1 MTSRIEDPEAF
12 LLEGE
17 IEIAGRMPWSSNAT
31 FLVRIHLGDLAH
43 RAIYKPVRGERPL
56 WDFDPG
62 LHRREAAA
70 FRLSAALGLDIVPT
84 TVIRDGPYG
93 VGSVQWFVEA
103 DHSEHYFTILEQR
116 PDLHPQ
122 LRAMAAF
129 DVVAN
134 NTDRKAGH
142 CLVAGDRIWG
152 IDHGLCFAAED
163 KLRTV
168 IWDFAGEPLETA
180 LRNGLERL
188 SNSVPLEVSILLDDD
203 ENLALARR
211 ARWLA
216 DHGVLPADPTG
227 HRYPWPLV

>member
-1 MTSRIEDPEAF
+1 
-12 LLEGE
+12 
-17 IEIAGRMPWSSNAT
+17 MPWSSNAT
-31 FLVRIHLGDLAH
+31 FLVRVRIEDLVH

-70 FRLSAALGLDIVPT
+70 YRLSTVLGLGIVPT
-84 TVIRDGPYG
+84 TVIRDGPFG
-93 VGSVQWFVEA
+93 NGSVQWFVEA
-103 DHSEHYFTILEQR
+103 DHSEHYFTIIEQR
-116 PDLHPQ
+116 PDLHHQ

-142 CLVAGDRIWG
+142 CLVAGDHIWG

-168 IWDFAGEPLETA
+168 IWEFAGEPVDDELKLA
-180 LRNGLERL
+180 LERL
-188 SNSVPLEVSILLDDD
+188 SRSVPLEVSILLDDD
-203 ENLALARR
+203 ENLALQRR
-211 ARWLA
+211 AASLA
-216 DHGVLPADPTG
+216 DDGVLPADPTG

>member
-12 LLEGE
+12 LNDGE
-17 IEIAGRMPWSSNAT
+17 IEIEGRMPWSSNAT
-31 FLVRIHLGDLAH
+31 FLVRVRLGDLAH

-70 FRLSAALGLDIVPT
+70 YRLSAALGLDLVPT
-84 TVIRDGPYG
+84 TVIRDGPFG

-103 DHSEHYFTILEQR
+103 DHTEHYFTILEQR

-142 CLVAGDRIWG
+142 CLVADDRIWG
-152 IDHGLCFAAED
+152 IDHGLCFSAED

-168 IWDFAGEPLETA
+168 IWDFAGEPVETA
-180 LRNGLERL
+180 LRNSLERL
-188 SNSVPLEVSILLDDD
+188 GHSVPLEVSSLLDDD